1 MKPRIAMLAYA
12 CDPAGSG
19 EHWLGWGWAVQ
30 AAGTHEVHLFTPP
43 KARAAIEA
51 AAPPLG
57 IVPHFLELPGGVRT
71 LSEQLGAAGLWLRK
85 IIWAKRA
92 AQAVAKLHAHTPLAL
107 VHQTTFHTFRVPFYA
122 ASLGLPSVWGP
133 IAGGESSPPGF
144 DQLLGSVARAERTR
158 ARANALW
165 LRWPAVQRAL
175 RDTRAIFVSNRTT
188 RDFLPTSCHPRCTI
202 VPPNA
207 LREEDAA
214 APLLLPRSTPGPL
227 RLLYV
232 GNCVATRCLPLVFRA
247 LSLPESGD
255 ARLTIVG
262 TGPALSE
269 WRAAA
274 RKLGLQAR
282 VEFAGQVARDALP
295 ALYASA
301 DALVFPALRDSGGSA
316 LLEAMS
322 KGLPV
327 ICFAWAGPDEMVDA
341 VCGVKIPV
349 TDPADVVRE
358 VAAAVH
364 RLHHEPARRAQLGAN
379 AAERARRDF
388 TWAAKR
394 AVLEAT
400 YERLLR
406 QP

>member
-1 MKPRIAMLAYA
+1 MKPRVAMLAYA

-30 AAGTHEVHLFTPP
+30 AAQAHEVHLFAPP
-43 KARAAIEA
+43 KARAAITA

-57 IVPHFLELPGGVRT
+57 IVPHFLELPAALRAV
-71 LSEQLGAAGLWLRK
+71 SERFGTAGLWWRK
-85 IIWAKRA
+85 IAWARRVARA
-92 AQAVAKLHAHTPLAL
+92 VERRHAVHPFAL

-133 IAGGESSPPGF
+133 VAGGEFTPPGF
-144 DQLLGSVARAERTR
+144 EEVLGRAARAERSR
-158 ARANALW
+158 VRANAWW
-165 LRWPAVQRAL
+165 LRWPSVQRAL
-175 RDTRAIFVSNRTT
+175 RAVHAIFVSNRTT
-188 RDFLPTSCHPRCTI
+188 RDFLPAACQARCTI

-207 LREEDAA
+207 LREEDAC
-214 APLLLPRSTPGPL
+214 APLATVRQHDGPL
-227 RLLYV
+227 CLLYV

-262 TGPALSE
+262 TGPALSD
-269 WRAAA
+269 WRAEAL
-274 RKLGLQAR
+274 KLGVQAR
-282 VEFAGQVARDALP
+282 VDFAGQVAREALP
-295 ALYASA
+295 ALYAAA

-327 ICFAWAGPDEMVDA
+327 VCLDWAGPGEMVDET
-341 VCGVKIPV
+341 CGVKIPV
-349 TDPADVVRE
+349 TNPADTVRE
-358 VAAAVH
+358 LAAAFH
-364 RLHHEPARRAQLGAN
+364 RLHTEPARRAQLGAN
-379 AAERARRDF
+379 AAGRARRDF

-400 YERLLR
+400 YARLLR
-406 QP
+406 RP